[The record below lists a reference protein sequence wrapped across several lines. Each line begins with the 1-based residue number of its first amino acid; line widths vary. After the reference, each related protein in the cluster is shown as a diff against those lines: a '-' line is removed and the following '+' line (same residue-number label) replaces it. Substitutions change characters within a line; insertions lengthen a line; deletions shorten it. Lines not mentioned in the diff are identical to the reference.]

1 MAQFGEL
8 LAELRQDRK
17 LTQKQLAQVIFVTP
31 GTISNYENN
40 AHFPDVEKLVELA
53 DFFGVT
59 TDYLLGRSVVN
70 LSLDILNEPVETG
83 KTIGEFIKDFKGI
96 SPERRRILLQIMKD
110 MKIGTMIDAYDNKK
124 EFK

>member
-17 LTQKQLAQVIFVTP
+17 LTQKDLARILFVTP

-40 AHFPDVEKLVELA
+40 AHFPDVEKLMELA

-59 TDYLLGRSVVN
+59 TDYLLGRSSCN
-70 LSLDILNEPVETG
+70 LSLEVFDESLTDG
-83 KTIGEFIKDFKGI
+83 WTIGELIKDFKAI
-96 SPERRRILLQIMKD
+96 SPERKRTLLLMIQD
-110 MKIGTMIDAYDNKK
+110 MKLGSMVEPAARREAT
-124 EFK
+124 